1 MSDVRKAFLNAKL
14 SSETISV
21 PLDGKDVKVE
31 MREKTVQQQFDLLDK
46 ARRKDGEIDDELL
59 TIESIIAT
67 AFDPDS
73 GEPVFEAADRDAIKQ
88 LPARAFNVLMKAAND
103 AAGLGQEDEVVADL
117 GETQADATSSG

>member
-1 MSDVRKAFLNAKL
+1 MSEVRKAFLNAKL

-31 MREKTVQQQFDLLDK
+31 MREKTVKQQFDLLDK
-46 ARRKDGEIDDELL
+46 ARTKDGEIDDELL

-67 AFDPDS
+67 AFDPDT
-73 GEPVFEAADRDAIKQ
+73 GEPVFEAADRDAIKG

-103 AAGLGQEDEVVADL
+103 AAGLGSEDEVVADL
-117 GETQADATSSG
+117 DEAPAAATSSG